1 MPSHPFTTFSPTNR
15 RQILFLFAGH
25 LLWSCALLGLG
36 IAGRELTAS
45 PGWSVLFL
53 VLQFHAATQL
63 LLPTLQMHPEERTRS
78 FYFFWGTLLGGGI
91 WLINQLTP
99 SDAWL
104 PLLAA
109 LKSGLLLLTATV
121 IGTALARY
129 VRRLWE
135 IIPVCVVMTLADFS
149 SWRYGPTGEFAEEIR
164 SYYLAPEGPPPLID
178 MILVKL
184 ALPGSASIVPVF
196 GISDWIMVAFFVA
209 VARRYE
215 INDNLAGPPGHEL
228 ARPSGFGRYLPVP
241 GVALFVAVLLARTT
255 GHFVPALPLIA
266 LVMLSWY
273 AVRFLFR
280 SSSSDD

>member
-15 RQILFLFAGH
+15 RQILFLVAGH
-25 LLWSCALLGLG
+25 LLWSCALLGLSF
-36 IAGRELTAS
+36 AGRGLTAS

-78 FYFFWGTLLGGGI
+78 FYFFWGALLGGGI
-91 WLINQLTP
+91 WLINQLAP
-99 SDAWL
+99 SEAWL

-135 IIPVCVVMTLADFS
+135 IIPVCVVMTLADFA

-178 MILVKL
+178 MVLVKL
-184 ALPGSASIVPVF
+184 ALPGSANIVPVF

-215 INDNLAGPPGHEL
+215 INDNLAGPPGHAL
-228 ARPSGFGRYLPVP
+228 ARPGGIGRYLPVP
-241 GVALFVAVLLARTT
+241 GVALFVAILLAHTT
-255 GHFVPALPLIA
+255 GHFIPALPLIA

-273 AVRFLFR
+273 AVRFLLR
-280 SSSSDD
+280 SSTSGN

>member
-1 MPSHPFTTFSPTNR
+1 MPNHPFTTFSPINR
-15 RQILFLFAGH
+15 RQILLLVAGH
-25 LLWSCALLGLG
+25 FLWSGVLLGLG
-36 IAGRELTAS
+36 FAGRGLAAS
-45 PGWSVLFL
+45 PWWSILFL
-53 VLQFHAATQL
+53 ALQFHAAIQL
-63 LLPTLQMHPEERTRS
+63 FLPTLQMHPEERTRS
-78 FYFFWGTLLGGGI
+78 FYFFWGILLGGGI

-99 SDAWL
+99 PEAWV

-135 IIPVCVVMTLADFS
+135 IIPVCVVMTLADFA
-149 SWRYGPTGEFAEEIR
+149 SWRYGPTGEFAQEIR

-178 MILVKL
+178 MVLVKL
-184 ALPGSASIVPVF
+184 ALPGAASIVPVF

-209 VARRYE
+209 VANRYE
-215 INDNLAGPPGHEL
+215 INDNLAGAPGHDL
-228 ARPSGFGRYLPVP
+228 ARPSGIGRYLPVP

-255 GHFVPALPLIA
+255 GYFVPALPLIA

-273 AVRFLFR
+273 AIRFLLR
-280 SSSSDD
+280 SSSSTN